1 MIDKSFS
8 CTIFSI
14 VENNNYRASIKINA
28 EKHQLKKGF
37 KLIPEKEH
45 KGIAVHKSKLGLI
58 IDIGYHFN
66 WEYGSLL
73 GLVTKAELKDFI
85 DIEKI
90 EIGEVIKTFYHGYGK
105 RKFLI
110 LGNLKLKSQKE
121 WQTGILKKYI
131 GTVQKATV
139 KVNLNSQKSFYIE
152 DKYRTSIIVNKSIYP
167 NSNTLNEIKNV
178 IKNLENGDIIDCKIT
193 NISKKNRFVAKII
206 IDTKLQKVELKE
218 TEEKIIYEEEEEKVY
233 GYANTEKIVANENPI
248 ITKWEKEELDKL
260 IGTIQKIKIK
270 INEQGNR
277 FFIFEDTYS
286 VQLPINKS
294 YYPNKNRLKI
304 KTLLDLIKNGETITC
319 EIIYVDYKKKVITAR
334 WIVNVEPSTNK
345 KIIIPK
351 QSNRKKYKNRL
362 DLLVNSEIEV
372 RVFKKDKSLGI
383 LRNRYI
389 IMSNI
394 EAKLKIKSYM
404 TIGLLAY
411 FRNISYLSVN

>member
-1 MIDKSFS
+1 MNNIWSKLKIKISNLLNSSEQKKTNDERDYVSILIENLREIQEENKEIDFTIKSVKNKGFIVKVGGLFGYIPFRKMPWKYKNFDYWNVIGKYLIDKSFS

-178 IKNLENGDIIDCKIT
+178 IKNLENGD
-193 NISKKNRFVAKII
+193 S
-206 IDTKLQKVELKE
+206 
-218 TEEKIIYEEEEEKVY
+218 
-233 GYANTEKIVANENPI
+233 
-248 ITKWEKEELDKL
+248 
-260 IGTIQKIKIK
+260 
-270 INEQGNR
+270 
-277 FFIFEDTYS
+277 
-286 VQLPINKS
+286 
-294 YYPNKNRLKI
+294 
-304 KTLLDLIKNGETITC
+304 
-319 EIIYVDYKKKVITAR
+319 
-334 WIVNVEPSTNK
+334 
-345 KIIIPK
+345 
-351 QSNRKKYKNRL
+351 
-362 DLLVNSEIEV
+362 
-372 RVFKKDKSLGI
+372 
-383 LRNRYI
+383 
-389 IMSNI
+389 
-394 EAKLKIKSYM
+394 
-404 TIGLLAY
+404 
-411 FRNISYLSVN
+411 